1 MAAKR
6 AKKEMQQRS
15 DDQESL
21 PAHVCRPALPH
32 YVQRNLLQQGL
43 RVRKAVS
50 DGYKCP
56 AEPVQPRPP
65 VGPSPFVSSSGTSS
79 VSSSMSSTSSVKRGR
94 ADEESD
100 DMRPGPGQGYMAG
113 FIAEE
118 EDDDDIVQ
126 DELMADVFS
135 RAGPFDIDDDEAWL
149 AANQLQPPLFLKPNH

>member
-15 DDQESL
+15 DDLDSF

-43 RVRKAVS
+43 RVRKA
-50 DGYKCP
+50 
-56 AEPVQPRPP
+56 VQPRPP

-94 ADEESD
+94 TDEESD

-135 RAGPFDIDDDEAWL
+135 RAGAFDIDDDEAWL